1 MIGSYAMQLA
11 KNALASGSSVS
22 QAAYNLGFEY
32 PRHFCRMFK
41 NKKTSPHR
49 SIAAACTVD
58 AAN

>member
-1 MIGSYAMQLA
+1 MQLA
-11 KNALASGSSVS
+11 KNALTSGSSVS
-22 QAAYNLGFEY
+22 QAAYDLGFEY
-32 PRHFCRMFK
+32 PQHFCRMFK